1 MAAAVLSECYT
12 MTDRAMG
19 FMVTEL
25 YEALRHAGVNEQLA
39 KDAACA
45 VLPADTR
52 TDLATKADL
61 TELRL
66 GTKNDLRVAIAEL
79 RAELI
84 KWNVGAMAV
93 LTAIFAAIVRL
104 G

>member
-1 MAAAVLSECYT
+1 LAA
-12 MTDRAMG
+12 
-19 FMVTEL
+19 
-25 YEALRHAGVNEQLA
+25 
-39 KDAACA
+39 DA
-45 VLPADTR
+45 R

-61 TELRL
+61 
-66 GTKNDLRVAIAEL
+66 AEL
-79 RAELI
+79 KVDLI